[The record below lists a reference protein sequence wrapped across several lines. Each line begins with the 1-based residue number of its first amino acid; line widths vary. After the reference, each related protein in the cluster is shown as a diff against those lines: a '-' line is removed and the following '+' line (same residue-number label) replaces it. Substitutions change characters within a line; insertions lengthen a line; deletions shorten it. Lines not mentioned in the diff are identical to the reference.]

1 MINLMIYSDKTGVG
15 IELSNSIMPDAL
27 NNNPLFKTTKD
38 DKEHHGYG
46 MDNIRYI
53 VNKYNGRI
61 IYKNISHSMIMFKIV
76 LIIADNK

>member
-1 MINLMIYSDKTGVG
+1 
-15 IELSNSIMPDAL
+15 MPDAL